1 MTQWLTFQNL
11 CGKLKIK
18 INNMKALDLKKLE
31 KSDVVDVKAL
41 AKSLAEKKLIA
52 QNNQTVTK

>member
-1 MTQWLTFQNL
+1 
-11 CGKLKIK
+11 
-18 INNMKALDLKKLE
+18 MKALDLKKLE